1 VIREGR
7 CRCNR
12 SYRRRIVRIRGLE
25 KVKSN
30 EMLITE
36 KGLYCLAMNLE
47 KTKVGALVFGIDREV
62 KAKQYIYRTKKQQA

>member
-1 VIREGR
+1 
-7 CRCNR
+7 
-12 SYRRRIVRIRGLE
+12 
-25 KVKSN
+25 
-30 EMLITE
+30 MLITE